1 MMSLTGGERTKWN
14 EQSSG
19 PKADKGKVFLP
30 PTLSEPLFQ
39 RLLLPL
45 TGLVDRGLLGQA
57 DCGAGCSCIGRDGT
71 EMVNLFGKKTTI

>member
-1 MMSLTGGERTKWN
+1 MMSLTGDERTKRN

-30 PTLSEPLFQ
+30 PTLSETLFQRPPQ

-45 TGLVDRGLLGQA
+45 TGLVDRGPRWDRRIAELGA
-57 DCGAGCSCIGRDGT
+57 LVLGGT
-71 EMVNLFGKKTTI
+71 PQKW